1 MKRIISKKH
10 RFCCFLAVLR
20 IYILRSQAR
29 KSSIKL
35 KEEAFKNR
43 LEEQNARDV
52 SIEKKETELEEKK
65 NALDKKKK
73 YMDELETGLN
83 FQKDELEVRHAAMEE
98 REEEMN
104 QLEQIR
110 FNGWDW
116 EVGIYVQT

>member
-1 MKRIISKKH
+1 M
-10 RFCCFLAVLR
+10 
-20 IYILRSQAR
+20 
-29 KSSIKL
+29 KL

-65 NALDKKKK
+65 NVLDEKKK

-83 FQKDELEVRHAAMEE
+83 FWKDELDVKHATMEE
-98 REEEMN
+98 REEEIN

-110 FNGWDW
+110 FN
-116 EVGIYVQT
+116 EVVISVHA